1 MLFHSL
7 TKTARAYPDKTGL
20 VLGSSGI
27 TYAELLG
34 RVARFMDRL
43 RAMNVGEGD
52 CIALVLPNSIE
63 FVVSFYALAG
73 LRVIALPL
81 NPSSKVEELKYYLTD
96 NEVKGIITNTERS
109 ELCRQSISAIE
120 KDIALIIAGESNET
134 ITLPQ
139 DTSTMNLDAIYAPFD
154 GPVIYQYSSGSTGRA
169 KKVCRTQRN
178 LAYETEAYI
187 DATHMTSLDTVLCVV
202 PLFHAHGL
210 GKCMLAPVATGATL
224 VMLEPVTRDSVTV
237 EVPFLFRTQRVFEL
251 IKREKVTILP
261 ATPYI
266 SGALAETP
274 EDVQVD
280 VSTLRL
286 CLSGGN
292 FLPEEVFTRF
302 KQRFGIP
309 LRSIYGSTET
319 GSVALNM
326 EPDEAVRF
334 DSVGR
339 PSGNIE
345 VRITNGTLEELPAGS
360 IGEIAVKSE
369 AMAGGYLNMPEL
381 NREVFRDGFYFTGDL
396 GKKDEQGRLYITGR
410 KKIFIESGGEKV
422 DPLEIEQVLQ
432 THPAIKEA
440 AVVGIAGPYGGQ
452 AIKAVIV
459 LNNTE
464 GAAKNLAS
472 MELEIL
478 LHCKER
484 LSDYK
489 IPRVVE
495 FREALPKSS
504 LGKILRK
511 DLIEGSGLPGR
522 PGSSSAGDNRI
533 RASILEDGEGS
544 AEKFLEVRIREQL
557 ASMLKVDI
565 AEIDAQRP
573 LGEFGLGSL
582 MAVEL
587 RNWLEGSL
595 ELTLPVTIL
604 WSYPTARD
612 LASHL
617 VAMLRRSINLQPSGP
632 VDGTGEQASGTKDD
646 AASRALAEI
655 ERLSEAEVQQQID
668 ALTREDWKDD
678 RGGNVRNSDLS
689 SYASQ
694 IEQMSDVEIRQLLTR
709 ETPESEARREVEN
722 SQNYPGS
729 LARISWHETNRAV
742 VTQLLFFISS
752 IHRRLCSRDCQ
763 ASVWQHRRQDLRPP
777 IAPPDL
783 PSLVEACQAYMAVHT
798 PSGARLLV
806 ATYYRDW
813 CSGCQPA
820 GDSPHAASV
829 LKGLPV
835 ANHLAVP
842 RVPVGSTVHEP
853 VVQVAAG
860 HSVRTVGSSAA
871 LPGWVTGCMSPAPR
885 HWHTAGTSVDY
896 SRQTATSR
904 FSFLLFLLKRTRLD
918 TFLGFNGCGALAQ
931 L

>member
-1 MLFHSL
+1 MMLFHSL
-7 TKTARAYPDKTGL
+7 IKTAGAYADKTAL
-20 VLGSSGI
+20 VLGSSRI

-52 CIALVLPNSIE
+52 CIALVMPNSIE

-96 NEVKGIITNTERS
+96 NEVKGIITNAERS
-109 ELCRQSISAIE
+109 ELCRQGIRAIE
-120 KDIALIIAGESNET
+120 KGPALIIADESNET

-139 DTSTMNLDAIYAPFD
+139 DVSRMDLDATHAPFD

-187 DATHMTSLDTVLCVV
+187 DAIHMTALDTVLCVV

-210 GKCMLAPVATGATL
+210 GKCMLAPVTTGATL
-224 VMLEPVTRDSVTV
+224 VMLEPVIRDGVTV

-292 FLPEEVFTRF
+292 FLPDEVFTRF

-326 EPDEAVRF
+326 EPDEVVRF

-432 THPAIKEA
+432 THPAVKEA

-511 DLIEGSGLPGR
+511 DLIDGSDLPGR
-522 PGSSSAGDNRI
+522 SDSSPAGDNRI
-533 RASILEDGEGS
+533 RASILALEDGEGS
-544 AEKFLEVRIREQL
+544 AEKFLEARIREQL
-557 ASMLKVDI
+557 ATMLKVDI
-565 AEIDAQRP
+565 AEIDARRP

-587 RNWLEGSL
+587 RNWLEASL
-595 ELTLPVTIL
+595 ELALPVTIL

-612 LASHL
+612 LAPHL
-617 VAMLRRSINLQPSGP
+617 VAALRRSINLQSPGP
-632 VDGTGEQASGTKDD
+632 VDVAGEQASGTKND
-646 AASRALAEI
+646 AASLALAEI
-655 ERLSEAEVQQQID
+655 ERLSEAEVRQQIET
-668 ALTREDWKDD
+668 LTREDWKDD
-678 RGGNVRNSDLS
+678 RGGSVRNTNLS

-694 IEQMSDVEIRQLLTR
+694 IEQMSDAEIRQLLTR
-709 ETPESEARREVEN
+709 AIPEGEAQREVE
-722 SQNYPGS
+722 
-729 LARISWHETNRAV
+729 
-742 VTQLLFFISS
+742 
-752 IHRRLCSRDCQ
+752 
-763 ASVWQHRRQDLRPP
+763 
-777 IAPPDL
+777 
-783 PSLVEACQAYMAVHT
+783 
-798 PSGARLLV
+798 
-806 ATYYRDW
+806 
-813 CSGCQPA
+813 
-820 GDSPHAASV
+820 
-829 LKGLPV
+829 K
-835 ANHLAVP
+835 
-842 RVPVGSTVHEP
+842 
-853 VVQVAAG
+853 
-860 HSVRTVGSSAA
+860 
-871 LPGWVTGCMSPAPR
+871 
-885 HWHTAGTSVDY
+885 
-896 SRQTATSR
+896 
-904 FSFLLFLLKRTRLD
+904 
-918 TFLGFNGCGALAQ
+918 
-931 L
+931 